1 MSAAGAC
8 TGPLPDLVE
17 IRPEASLRHDGA
29 TADDVLRDAATY
41 GAQWRMAAVA
51 DDGRTIKAITVWCR
65 SPLSQAEPAS
75 AAAVRPPATPVLV
88 GMRTECRRGRREI
101 QQQRNPTRRTT
112 MRGKIHR
119 HGVLGKGCVVRV
131 RVRIALAL
139 CVALFLGGP
148 ATVPAQAALSSRE
161 STEWDFLN
169 KLNERRT
176 SAGLPAV
183 RMATALREIARGWSE
198 NLATTVPCALRHTPG
213 LDAVVDRAIGSEDWL
228 RVGENVGCGPSV
240 KGIDDALFASEG
252 HRRNILDGAF
262 AYVGVGVVER
272 NGVIFVTFDFLA
284 PTTTTPR
291 LAVDMQPLCSGTGLG
306 YWEVAGDGGA
316 FAYGDAGFYG
326 SAGGM
331 ALNVPVV
338 GMAATLTGR
347 GYGKWQATAA
357 SSLTATPGSTGRPAE
372 PASTP
377 RWWARPPL
385 PPGAAT
391 GKWQATAASSPTA
404 TPGST
409 GRQVEPASTPR
420 SWAWPP
426 LPPGA
431 GTGKWR
437 ATAASSPTATP
448 GSTDLRVGWA
458 LNVPVVGMAA
468 TPTGR
473 GYWEVASDGGI
484 FAYGDA
490 RFYGSA
496 GGTRL
501 NAPVVGMAA
510 TLTGRGYWEVAS
522 DGGIFAYG
530 DARFCGSPVGTPLN
544 SAMVGMAPLVAPP
557 VPSGQVTAS
566 STSVEQAWTPSST
579 QTNFYFA
586 RSGSDVNPCTQAA
599 PCATLKRASDLLLA
613 PGNGLYFQRGGS
625 WAGTLTLAE
634 SGESGNNVIVGAY
647 GTGAQ
652 PKITSAT
659 DSCIRIDGNW
669 VTLDNLETSSCG
681 YAGVRVA
688 GDRVIVKYMTSA
700 LNVVGIFIT
709 STADLG
715 VYERNTL
722 RDNNRMNVNTPS
734 PANDDSGAFGFLV
747 QGDSNELKNNVITGS
762 DAFSYDYGRDGCA
775 IEIFGASGTNAHDNT
790 ATSNNCF
797 VELGKPA
804 TDPSSANNRFT
815 YNVISSSER
824 GTQSPKEG
832 RPSHGPPATRQRWSD
847 RCGRPPASLM
857 RIARTSRRTISAG
870 QETGS

>member
-1 MSAAGAC
+1 MGTTTEGWGGAIWPTRAGFVRMAVGALVGLAQLGGHNTCHAKASICGNRASRLPQLAHGSPPPAGTSWQMSAAGAC

-29 TADDVLRDAATY
+29 TANDVLRDAATY

-51 DDGRTIKAITVWCR
+51 DDGRTIKAITVWCT

-88 GMRTECRRGRREI
+88 GVRTECRRGRREI

-272 NGVIFVTFDFLA
+272 NGVIFVTLDFLA

-331 ALNVPVV
+331 ALN
-338 GMAATLTGR
+338 A
-347 GYGKWQATAA
+347 
-357 SSLTATPGSTGRPAE
+357 
-372 PASTP
+372 
-377 RWWARPPL
+377 
-385 PPGAAT
+385 
-391 GKWQATAASSPTA
+391 
-404 TPGST
+404 
-409 GRQVEPASTPR
+409 
-420 SWAWPP
+420 
-426 LPPGA
+426 
-431 GTGKWR
+431 
-437 ATAASSPTATP
+437 
-448 GSTDLRVGWA
+448 
-458 LNVPVVGMAA
+458 PVVGMAA

-510 TLTGRGYWEVAS
+510 TPTGRGYWEVASDGGIFAYGDARFYGSAGGTRLNAPVVGMAATPTGRGYWEVAGDGGIFAYGDAGFYGSAGGTRLNAPVVGMAATPTGRGYWEVASDGGIFAYGDAGFYGSAGGMALNAPVVGMAATPTGRGYWEVASDGGIFAYGDARFYGSAGGTRLNAPVVGMAATPTGRGYWEVAS

-625 WAGTLTLAE
+625 WAGTLTIAE

-652 PKITSAT
+652 PKITSAN
-659 DSCIRIDGNW
+659 G
-669 VTLDNLETSSCG
+669 
-681 YAGVRVA
+681 
-688 GDRVIVKYMTSA
+688 
-700 LNVVGIFIT
+700 
-709 STADLG
+709 
-715 VYERNTL
+715 
-722 RDNNRMNVNTPS
+722 
-734 PANDDSGAFGFLV
+734 
-747 QGDSNELKNNVITGS
+747 
-762 DAFSYDYGRDGCA
+762 
-775 IEIFGASGTNAHDNT
+775 
-790 ATSNNCF
+790 
-797 VELGKPA
+797 
-804 TDPSSANNRFT
+804 
-815 YNVISSSER
+815 
-824 GTQSPKEG
+824 
-832 RPSHGPPATRQRWSD
+832 
-847 RCGRPPASLM
+847 LM
-857 RIARTSRRTISAG
+857 HPHRR
-870 QETGS
+870 